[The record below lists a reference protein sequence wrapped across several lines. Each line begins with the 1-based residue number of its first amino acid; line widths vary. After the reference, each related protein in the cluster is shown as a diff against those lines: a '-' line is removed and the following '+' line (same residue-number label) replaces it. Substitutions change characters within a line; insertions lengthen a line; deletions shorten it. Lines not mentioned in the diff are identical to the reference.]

1 MTEST
6 PTVVVTSDETLPEVI
21 QRLQGAAS
29 GGHTVHLVVPIDS
42 SQLLTANEFRTLKDA
57 LDDQRLS
64 VVVRTADPLRLRL
77 GERLGVPVQALPRP
91 KMTAA
96 ATLPAKASTIEPSK
110 LGPILEPFVEIPE
123 ATGQDPALLWPSQ
136 NGHDTGADAE
146 DESAAT
152 ETAATESVLGI
163 PARRWLPVAVLLA
176 LIVVATFFLI
186 RFVVP
191 HAVVRV
197 APKTAPVMA
206 TLVFDVTQDGQPL
219 DDQAAFA
226 LSPTTRRLEVVW
238 EGSVPTTGVRVE
250 PDGTATGPIELRN
263 ATSEAATVDAGTT
276 VVTESGVEFA
286 FVVAVTVPA
295 MDPATDEPGAATGAV
310 LAVAPGTGGNVG
322 TGEIGGRLPNGVY
335 YSNRMEPAAG
345 GTDKEFPVVAQ
356 ADLDALK
363 AAARD
368 GADEV
373 AAKSLSQNG
382 ESGAFVVSN
391 VSIIEEKDEFDH
403 QANEEAESVSL
414 RSTLSI
420 EATAFSLD
428 EASAKFKDAL
438 TERLTHEV
446 PSGFVVSPEDIAFEP
461 PREVETQDGGMR
473 FEIVARADAVAE
485 LDDAERNALAA
496 KLAGADK
503 ADVAAILADSPDVA
517 EFTVEYGSDWFSNQ
531 MPNNASRIQIEL
543 VK

>member
-42 SQLLTANEFRTLKDA
+42 SQLLTASEFRTLKDA

-91 KMTAA
+91 KVTAA
-96 ATLPAKASTIEPSK
+96 ATLPAKASTIEPAG
-110 LGPILEPFVEIPE
+110 LATAFEPFVEIPQ
-123 ATGQDPALLWPSQ
+123 AADTDPALHWPSQ
-136 NGHDTGADAE
+136 NGQEKSADQT
-146 DESAAT
+146 DESAT
-152 ETAATESVLGI
+152 PVTAAESVLGI

-197 APKTAPVMA
+197 VPKTAPVMA
-206 TLVFDVTQDGQPL
+206 TLVFDVTQDGLPL

-250 PDGTATGPIELRN
+250 PDGTAIGPIELRN

-286 FVVAVTVPA
+286 FVEAVTVPA
-295 MDPATDEPGAATGAV
+295 MDPATGEPGAATGAV
-310 LAVAPGTGGNVG
+310 RALAPGTGGNVG
-322 TGEIGGRLPNGVY
+322 TGEIGGRLPNGIY

-356 ADLDALK
+356 ADLDALT

-368 GADEV
+368 GADEL

-382 ESGAFVVSN
+382 ESGEFVVSN

-414 RSTLSI
+414 RATLTI

-428 EASAKFKDAL
+428 EASARFKDAL
-438 TERLTHEV
+438 SERLANEV
-446 PSGFVVSPEDIAFEP
+446 PSGFIVSPEEIAFES
-461 PREVETQDGGMR
+461 PREVETRDGGMR

-496 KLAGADK
+496 KLAGVDK